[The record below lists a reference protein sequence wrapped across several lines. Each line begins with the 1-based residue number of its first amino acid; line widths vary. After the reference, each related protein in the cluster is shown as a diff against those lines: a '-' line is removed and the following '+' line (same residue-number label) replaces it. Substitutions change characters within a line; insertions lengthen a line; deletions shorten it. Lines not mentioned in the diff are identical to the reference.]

1 MNPQQSTRRLEKFI
15 VYVLGRRP
23 DEFGLVPEANGW
35 VKLKDLLKAI
45 NEEDGWRYVRRS
57 HIDEIVLTQPAPEIE
72 IKANRVR
79 ARCREHLPV
88 PQPVDWPPKL
98 LYTCIRRRAYF
109 VVLEKGIAAAEGE
122 NVVLAAA
129 PDLAL
134 RIGKR
139 RDPHPVLLTVNVEQA
154 LSHGIALH
162 RFGELLYLAGVIPPG
177 CFTGPPLPKEKPVA
191 AKPAVAPER
200 ASRHEAGTFVL
211 DPSRF
216 DPASRKGDPARKHRE
231 KDWKKER
238 RQQRKRK
245 DKW

>member
-1 MNPQQSTRRLEKFI
+1 MKPQQSTRRLEKFI

-23 DEFGLVPEANGW
+23 DEFGLVPEADGW

-57 HIDEIVLTQPAPEIE
+57 HIIEIVLTQPAPEIE
-72 IKANRVR
+72 INDNRVR
-79 ARCREHLPV
+79 ARFREHLPV
-88 PQPVDWPPKL
+88 PQPVDRPPKL
-98 LYTCIRRRAYF
+98 LYICIRRRAYF
-109 VVLEKGIAAAEGE
+109 VVLEKGIAAAEEE
-122 NVVLAAA
+122 NVVLAAV

-134 RIGKR
+134 RIGRR

-162 RFGELLYLAGVIPPG
+162 RFGELLYLAEVIPPG

-191 AKPAVAPER
+191 AKPAVEPER
-200 ASRHEAGTFVL
+200 TSRHEAGTFVL
-211 DPSRF
+211 DSSRF
-216 DPASRKGDPARKHRE
+216 DPANRKSDPARKHRE
-231 KDWKKER
+231 QDWKKER
-238 RQQRKRK
+238 RQQRKHK